1 MEVSSNADEIYER
14 SRGNFY
20 LKANRHL
27 LHFILPWLVGVVW
40 WGSARWCGES
50 GLIFPFFFLPVS
62 PPASQSDCENISL
75 TEAAREQRDR
85 CKQPMRFMTAPNK
98 AEPQLFLS
106 PVIFVLHLNS
116 LYSTSSPLP
125 PKKCVIQAL
134 ASWSE
139 NINDSLARW
148 LRGAHDALWA
158 LQERRSI
165 CSAGRASW
173 QRGAVGWHRSQ
184 PL

>member
-27 LHFILPWLVGVVW
+27 LHFILPWLVGMVW
-40 WGSARWCGES
+40 WGLARWCGES
-50 GLIFPFFFLPVS
+50 GLIFPSFFLLPVS

-75 TEAAREQRDR
+75 TEAAREQRDG
-85 CKQPMRFMTAPNK
+85 CKQPPRFMTAANK

-125 PKKCVIQAL
+125 PKKACHTSVGKL
-134 ASWSE
+134 KREHKWFTG
-139 NINDSLARW
+139 W